1 MQPTVRERRTVRWPR
16 QRVHKETL
24 AAAEATPL
32 AAESTN
38 PIERRQTPLRRL
50 IGLCR
55 PYQPWLVG
63 GSFCLVIAGA
73 LGLVLP
79 WVVRGLIDNVL
90 GAGGMGALWQALVA
104 LVAIAVT
111 QAIFT
116 FGQGFLL
123 AYAGE
128 RLVADLRSRLY
139 RHLQRLSVG
148 FFDGRRVGE
157 LLSRLTNDV
166 AAVQQA
172 ITNGLFSS
180 LQRLI
185 LLIGA
190 ACLLVAT
197 EWRLAAVALTTVP
210 PIVIASAYFGR
221 RLQRLTNEAQAEL
234 GSTTAVL
241 EETIAGA
248 RTVRAFAQEEYE
260 IGRYNRGVGRA
271 FGAAMRRAR
280 LRAGFVPLI
289 TLCALLGVIGVLVL
303 GAQQVGSG
311 TMTPGALV
319 SAILY
324 ITLMASSV
332 GALTGAYAQLCE
344 AGGAAERL
352 FELLDTTPDIIDAPD
367 ARPLPAILDGRVR
380 FDRLSFSY
388 GDQPAA
394 PMVLRDLSLEI
405 APGERL
411 AIVGPS
417 GAGKSTLVNLLLR
430 FYDPSSGSLAVDG
443 HDLREVQLNSL
454 RDRLGVVPQ
463 EPVLFSGTVAEN
475 IAYGRQEATQEQIAA
490 AATAANAH
498 AFITELPEGYDT
510 VVGERGARLSGGQR
524 QRIAI
529 ARAILK
535 DPRILILDEATS
547 SLDTTSEAI
556 VREALERLMQG
567 RTTIV
572 IAHRL
577 STVESA
583 DRIVVLDRGRIAEQG
598 THTAL
603 LARNGLYHR
612 LYTSASDRGDGT
624 IAAK

>member
-1 MQPTVRERRTVRWPR
+1 MQVTFRERRVFRWPR
-16 QRVHKETL
+16 QRMHTGTL
-24 AAAEATPL
+24 AAADIMPL
-32 AAESTN
+32 AVEALNPAEREHTA
-38 PIERRQTPLRRL
+38 LRRL

-55 PYQPWLVG
+55 PYRSWLAG
-63 GSFCLVIAGA
+63 GSFCLVLAGA

-90 GAGGMGALWQALVA
+90 GTNGMGALWQALVA
-104 LVAIAVT
+104 LVAIAVA
-111 QAIFT
+111 QAVFT

-123 AYAGE
+123 SYAGE

-166 AAVQQA
+166 SAVQQA

-180 LQRLI
+180 LQQLI

-221 RLQRLTNEAQAEL
+221 RLQRLTNEAQTEL

-241 EETIAGA
+241 AETIAGA

-260 IGRYNRGVGRA
+260 IGRYDQGVRRS

-280 LRAGFVPLI
+280 LRAGFIPLV
-289 TLCALLGVIGVLVL
+289 TLFAVLGVIGVLVL

-311 TMTPGALV
+311 TMTAGALV

-332 GALTGAYAQLCE
+332 GALTSAYAQLRE

-352 FELLDTTPDIIDAPD
+352 FELLDTTPDIVDAPD
-367 ARPLPAILDGRVR
+367 ARPLPPVLDGRVR

-394 PMVLRDLSLEI
+394 PMVLRDLSLDI
-405 APGERL
+405 ALGERL

-430 FYDPSSGSLAVDG
+430 FYDPSSGSLEVDG
-443 HDLREVQLNSL
+443 YDLRDVQVNSL
-454 RDRLGVVPQ
+454 RDSLGVVPQ
-463 EPVLFSGTVAEN
+463 EPVLFSGTIAEN
-475 IAYGRQEATQEQIAA
+475 IAYGRQDATREQVEAA
-490 AATAANAH
+490 ASAANAH
-498 AFITELPEGYDT
+498 PFIAELPEGYDT

-547 SLDTTSEAI
+547 SLDTTSEAT
-556 VREALERLMQG
+556 VREALERLMEG

-577 STVESA
+577 STVERA
-583 DRIVVLDRGRIAEQG
+583 DRIVVLDRGRIVEQG

-603 LARNGLYHR
+603 LERSGLYHR
-612 LYTSASDRGDGT
+612 LYTSASARGDKA